1 MGRGKVVLKPID
13 DKSLREVT
21 FRNRSRGLLK
31 KANELAV
38 LCDVEIGVFVFSSTG
53 KFYPFSSVGRSTSFF
68 FLYIY
73 MISLDLFVFLYVKKT
88 GIHPYGNIYGSL
100 II

>member
-68 FLYIY
+68 FLYI
-73 MISLDLFVFLYVKKT
+73 
-88 GIHPYGNIYGSL
+88 
-100 II
+100 